1 MPATF
6 EELLRE
12 YSRRA
17 EAYLDTVRT
26 CLPEQRSHTFL
37 YVQLLGYVCSKFMLE
52 LGECDSESL
61 SELSAASISKVARI
75 PRGGL
80 AERDISMNCAGIS
93 SVETKKILL
102 LIALQRSLGIQIDP
116 DLVPMI
122 RTVDDLADIVKRALE
137 EQGKI

>member
-61 SELSAASISKVARI
+61 LELSAASISKVARI
-75 PRGGL
+75 PRSGL

-116 DLVPMI
+116 DLVPVI

-137 EQGKI
+137 GQGKI

>member
-116 DLVPMI
+116 DLVPII

>member
-80 AERDISMNCAGIS
+80 AEQDISMNCAGIS

>member
-52 LGECDSESL
+52 LGECDS
-61 SELSAASISKVARI
+61 RI
-75 PRGGL
+75 PFGTVRRRAFPRWPGSPGAGL
-80 AERDISMNCAGIS
+80 RNRIF
-93 SVETKKILL
+93 
-102 LIALQRSLGIQIDP
+102 P
-116 DLVPMI
+116 
-122 RTVDDLADIVKRALE
+122 
-137 EQGKI
+137 

>member
-80 AERDISMNCAGIS
+80 AEQDISMNCAGIS

-116 DLVPMI
+116 NLVPMI
-122 RTVDDLADIVKRALE
+122 RTVDDLADIVKQALE